1 MSKKLFGN
9 NIQPDCSYCD
19 NLLYN
24 ENGAYC
30 KKGKEIKNNKCRKF
44 QYNPLLRTPKNAPA
58 MMSFSKEGF
67 EL

>member
-19 NLLYN
+19 NLLHN
-24 ENGAYC
+24 ESTAYC

-44 QYNPLLRTPKNAPA
+44 LYNPLLRVPKNAPA
-58 MMSFSKEGF
+58 LMSFSKEDF

>member
-9 NIQPDCSYCD
+9 NIQPNCRYCD
-19 NLLYN
+19 NLIHN
-24 ENGAYC
+24 ENVAYC

-44 QYNPLLRTPKNAPA
+44 LYNPLLRAPKKAPA
-58 MMSFSKEGF
+58 LMSFSKEDF